1 MNKELNRP
9 LTQRNKNI
17 VNKDMEN
24 YTIVLKV
31 ENVN

>member
-1 MNKELNRP
+1 MNKELNGP

>member
-17 VNKDMEN
+17 VNTDMEN